1 MSGDSKRQEVFDLA
15 LKGDLQQV
23 VVRAKE
29 DNRQARVNF
38 RTDISRVPLCD
49 INFAGRDA
57 DISTK
62 NHKFCEFIMDKRLGI
77 SERDKQHMV

>member
-29 DNRQARVNF
+29 DNRQV
-38 RTDISRVPLCD
+38 
-49 INFAGRDA
+49 
-57 DISTK
+57 
-62 NHKFCEFIMDKRLGI
+62 
-77 SERDKQHMV
+77 